1 MHSYWWQCMN
11 KNCNKTFNFDDVTN
25 SKGIVHFILDELLPN
40 NWNPKKLI
48 LRCKKCNK
56 KSLRIMYEFPRKDK
70 TTLIV
75 VNIVG
80 IESSEKRYLRMMWET
95 MPLGEP
101 KTRWFDF
108 KYVNG
113 RNIWGLMSSPIFTQQ
128 ELKKILSIYKK
139 ITKQNKFP

>member
-11 KNCNKTFNFDDVTN
+11 CDSIFSFGEVTN
-25 SKGIVHFILDELLPN
+25 SKGVVHFIWDELLPN
-40 NWNPKKLI
+40 HWNSKKLI
-48 LRCKKCNK
+48 LRCNKCNRN
-56 KSLRIMYEFPRKDK
+56 SVRITYEFPRKDK

-80 IESSEKRYLRMMWET
+80 IESSEKGYLRMMWET

-108 KYVNG
+108 KYV
-113 RNIWGLMSSPIFTQQ
+113 
-128 ELKKILSIYKK
+128 
-139 ITKQNKFP
+139 